1 MNIFYINIDIYKN
14 KQSFIYFSV
23 NFLNMNRYLLLS
35 LHVISLVLLGFGWFL
50 NMLHIQISAQLL
62 VSITLLDE
70 KRSVLGTLQ
79 TLFESGN
86 YFPFTLIALFGIA
99 VPLVKSALLFV
110 LILSK
115 KPQPKANY
123 FVKNISKWA
132 MADVFVISIF
142 VAFLTANTMQ
152 STQANV
158 EPGFY
163 FFAGY
168 VVLSGLV
175 AMRVQKML
183 NSSASLTQ

>member
-1 MNIFYINIDIYKN
+1 
-14 KQSFIYFSV
+14 
-23 NFLNMNRYLLLS
+23 MNRYILLG
-35 LHVISLVLLGFGWFL
+35 LHIISLVLLGFGWVL
-50 NMLHIQISAQLL
+50 NMLHIKITAELL
-62 VSITLLDE
+62 VSLNLLDE

-86 YFPFTLIALFGIA
+86 YFPFTLIALFGIV
-99 VPLVKSALLFV
+99 VPLIKSALLFV

-115 KPQPKANY
+115 KPKHKANY
-123 FVKNISKWA
+123 FIKSISKWA

-168 VVLSGLV
+168 VLLSGLV
-175 AMRVQKML
+175 VMWVQKML
-183 NSSASLTQ
+183 NSSESLTQ